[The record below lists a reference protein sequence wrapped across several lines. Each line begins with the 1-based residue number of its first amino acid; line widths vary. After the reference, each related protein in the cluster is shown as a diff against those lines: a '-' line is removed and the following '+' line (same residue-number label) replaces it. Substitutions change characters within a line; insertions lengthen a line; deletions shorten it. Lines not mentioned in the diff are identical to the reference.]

1 MMSLLASE
9 KELRN
14 LFLMTFS
21 SRKAGLYEGKKRVAA
36 QYTKVTRPVSLLMT
50 IVSPLFAQ
58 CPGRYSGGSHNILSK
73 DEVTKSPVTLS
84 LLAGK
89 FREGPGDPAAVLATC
104 IYDETD
110 KKSPFIIMFMLSSLN
125 SIPCAYI
132 K

>member
-1 MMSLLASE
+1 MSLLASE

-36 QYTKVTRPVSLLMT
+36 QCTGDSTSITTYDNRVAV
-50 IVSPLFAQ
+50 
-58 CPGRYSGGSHNILSK
+58 
-73 DEVTKSPVTLS
+73 VTKSPVTLS

-104 IYDETD
+104 VYDETD